1 VQHDRDRRLVDKQ
14 QQLRP
19 QQQPPRA
26 KEPRAAVPRMK
37 LLPLSVAVA
46 FALAS
51 RAKGD
56 ACSDL
61 CETAKV
67 VCETAC
73 AADIFDEP
81 ECGYACRA
89 LDVTCDAA
97 CSSPTAAPTDPPTA
111 PRTASPTQQPTTYP
125 THSDDW
131 YSSYEPIEA
140 TAGHQDASSKAG
152 PTPASESK
160 QGPSLRGNKHRNGRK
175 RELSSLELK
184 AGVASIVKKAL
195 CGLGNHDQNR
205 AALLCAKLGE
215 LSSASL

>member
-1 VQHDRDRRLVDKQ
+1 
-14 QQLRP
+14 
-19 QQQPPRA
+19 
-26 KEPRAAVPRMK
+26 MK

-51 RAKGD
+51 RANGD

-89 LDVTCDAA
+89 VDVTCEAA
-97 CSSPTAAPTDPPTA
+97 CSSPTAPPTDPPTA
-111 PRTASPTQQPTTYP
+111 PRTASPTQQPTPYP

-131 YSSYEPIEA
+131 YSSNTYEEA
-140 TAGHQDASSKAG
+140 IDGHQNASSKAR
-152 PTPASESK
+152 PTPAPESE
-160 QGPSLRGNKHRNGRK
+160 QGSSLRGNQHGNGRG

-184 AGVASIVKKAL
+184 ARVAFIVKKAL
-195 CGLGNHDQNR
+195 CGLDNHDQNR
-205 AALLCAKLGE
+205 AALLCGKLGE
-215 LSSASL
+215 LSNASV

>member
-1 VQHDRDRRLVDKQ
+1 
-14 QQLRP
+14 
-19 QQQPPRA
+19 
-26 KEPRAAVPRMK
+26 MK

-61 CETAKV
+61 CETTKI

-89 LDVTCDAA
+89 LDVTCEAA
-97 CSSPTAAPTDPPTA
+97 CSSPTASPTDPPTA
-111 PRTASPTQQPTTYP
+111 PRTASPTQQPTPYP

-131 YSSYEPIEA
+131 YSSNTYEPFEA
-140 TAGHQDASSKAG
+140 TAGHPNASSDAR
-152 PTPASESK
+152 PTPAPESK
-160 QGPSLRGNKHRNGRK
+160 QDSSLRGNKHGNGRK

-184 AGVASIVKKAL
+184 ARVASIVKKAL
-195 CGLGNHDQNR
+195 CGLDNHDQNR
-205 AALLCAKLGE
+205 AALLCGKLGE
-215 LSSASL
+215 LSITSV